1 MPKRTIKEIKE
12 YKLKSGAKRFG
23 FKTYL
28 GKDEFGKSI
37 KVTRKGF
44 RTYAEAAEVYNTL
57 RSNGTQGY
65 VRPKQIKVDDLWKL
79 WFETFKTQVKES
91 NANRVSTSYRVHV
104 KPTFGETYMD
114 KITVTALQK
123 WTESLAKNMVTYK
136 RPIYLMSRLFDYAF
150 TLGYV
155 KENPT
160 KKLIFPRISKNKN
173 KSKHKDNFY
182 NRSELNEFLKDAKE
196 FNFKFYT
203 YFLLL
208 ASTGLR
214 RGEGLG
220 LTWKDIDLKNQQLH
234 VNRTV
239 AIGLDNKTIIQPP
252 KTFNSRRTIPMSDN
266 LVAVLKKYRKDYPT
280 PHDRLF
286 TKRDGGWKSPTD
298 SRDWLQQIYKK
309 YPDLRRITV
318 HGFRHTFATLLIE
331 ETNIK
336 PKEVQ
341 ALMGH
346 ETIAMTLDIYTHAT
360 KDDHDNARRN
370 INALNI

>member
-79 WFETFKTQVKES
+79 WFEIFRTQVKES

-104 KPTFGETYMD
+104 KPTFSETYMD

-136 RPIYLMSRLFDYAF
+136 RPIYLMSRLFNYAF

-155 KENPT
+155 KENST
-160 KKLIFPRISKNKN
+160 KKLIFPRISKSKN

-182 NRSELNEFLKDAKE
+182 NRSELNEFLKDAKK

-220 LTWKDIDLKNQQLH
+220 LTWDDIDLKNQQLH
-234 VNRTV
+234 VN
-239 AIGLDNKTIIQPP
+239 
-252 KTFNSRRTIPMSDN
+252 
-266 LVAVLKKYRKDYPT
+266 
-280 PHDRLF
+280 
-286 TKRDGGWKSPTD
+286 
-298 SRDWLQQIYKK
+298 
-309 YPDLRRITV
+309 
-318 HGFRHTFATLLIE
+318 
-331 ETNIK
+331 
-336 PKEVQ
+336 
-341 ALMGH
+341 
-346 ETIAMTLDIYTHAT
+346 
-360 KDDHDNARRN
+360 
-370 INALNI
+370 